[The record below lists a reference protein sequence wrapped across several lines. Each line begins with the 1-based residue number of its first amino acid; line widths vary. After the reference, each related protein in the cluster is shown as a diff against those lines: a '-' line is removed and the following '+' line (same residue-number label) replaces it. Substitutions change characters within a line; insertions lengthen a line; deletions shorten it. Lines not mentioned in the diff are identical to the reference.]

1 MSRNKIH
8 YLSMAKNECA
18 NWVDAACVTTKD
30 GICLLSLKQQCKYF
44 EHSVLPL
51 ATKYGPKYSG
61 AAEQYHND
69 IIGGSK
75 QIHAKDVEEV
85 LTFKARNCGCGEIL
99 LPNKHLCE
107 NCRKKNLK
115 ASQKKAALKIKNKA

>member
-1 MSRNKIH
+1 MSRRKVH

-18 NWVDAACVTTKD
+18 NWVDNACVTAKD

-51 ATKYGPKYSG
+51 VKKRGSQYSD

-69 IIGGSK
+69 IIGGSNQVLEK
-75 QIHAKDVEEV
+75 VVEEV
-85 LTFKARNCGCGEIL
+85 LTFKVRHCGCGEIL

-115 ASQKKAALKIKNKA
+115 ASQKKAILKMKNKG